1 MEARM
6 RNKWILLKKVEQNLA
21 FFALSKGV
29 AFLAPIFFLKFV
41 TLEEY
46 GVVEF
51 SYAFGSVTAVVASL
65 GLAGAYPYFIL
76 KREEHEKRQ
85 AFLFYGVPV
94 LILSVVVCLLRW
106 CGVFQV
112 QVSMILLFTLIF
124 ALQRI
129 YSAMLKSE
137 GKGYLGVLVDGGYYF
152 ILTAAILIV
161 WPLHLT
167 NAVSLLEGMMQVY
180 LLALGVFY
188 LWQFLQVRTK
198 SVRAIIHEDC
208 GEILRFSVHL
218 IISGIVIYWL
228 TSSARIY
235 IKYFLGYEQ
244 VGVYSLYYRF
254 AGIAVIIYLFLYIAF
269 FQKLYM
275 AESRKMDLYYL
286 AVMGLVLGGCL
297 ACFLFA
303 PLLSRFFFGGTNV
316 ENTRL
321 FLLLIL
327 QMPLWVGISLCE
339 GVVSRENMVRQMN
352 IRIGALVLIFPVV
365 LFLIRHY
372 LSLELFALVNGIF
385 FALAF
390 GSQMLLL
397 RRKGIVLR
405 KCAWFA
411 SALLIGSVVVY
422 YIGC

>member
-1 MEARM
+1 MTM
-6 RNKWILLKKVEQNLA
+6 RDKSGIFKKIEQNIV

-41 TLEEY
+41 SLEDY
-46 GVVEF
+46 GIVEF
-51 SYAFGSVTAVVASL
+51 SYAFGSVTAVIASL

-76 KREEHEKRQ
+76 KREEPEKRQ
-85 AFLFYGVPV
+85 AFLLYGVPV
-94 LILSVVVCLLRW
+94 LILSVFVCILRW
-106 CGVFQV
+106 CGVLNA

-124 ALQRI
+124 ALQRV

-152 ILTAAILIV
+152 ILTAVILLV
-161 WPLHLT
+161 WAFHLT
-167 NAVSLLEGMMQVY
+167 QAVLLLEGMMQVY
-180 LLALGVFY
+180 LLGLGGFY
-188 LWQFLQVRTK
+188 LWQFIRVRTK
-198 SVRAIIHEDC
+198 SVSAIIHEDC
-208 GEILRFSVHL
+208 GEILRFSSHM

-275 AESRKMDLYYL
+275 AESRKMDIYYL
-286 AVMGLVLGGCL
+286 AVMALVFCGCVI
-297 ACFLFA
+297 CFLFA
-303 PLLSRFFFGGTNV
+303 PLLNRFFFDEANM
-316 ENTRL
+316 ENSKL
-321 FLLLIL
+321 FLLLIF
-327 QMPLWVGISLCE
+327 QMPLWIGISLCE
-339 GVVSRENMVRQMN
+339 GVVGRENMVRQMN
-352 IRIGALVLIFPVV
+352 IRIGALVLIFPIV
-365 LFLIRHY
+365 LFLIRNY
-372 LSLELFALVNGIF
+372 LSLELFALVNGIS

-390 GSQMLLL
+390 GVQIWLLQK
-397 RRKGIVLR
+397 KGIMLR

-411 SALLIGSVVVY
+411 LALVIGSFII
-422 YIGC
+422 YIGG

>member
-1 MEARM
+1 M
-6 RNKWILLKKVEQNLA
+6 LLKKVEQNLA
-21 FFALSKGV
+21 FFAFSKGV
-29 AFLAPIFFLKFV
+29 AFFAPIFFLKFV

-51 SYAFGSVTAVVASL
+51 SYAFGSVTAVVVSL
-65 GLAGAYPYFIL
+65 GLVGAYPYFIL
-76 KREEHEKRQ
+76 KREDYEKRQ

-106 CGVFQV
+106 CGGLHAQT
-112 QVSMILLFTLIF
+112 SMILLFTLIF
-124 ALQRI
+124 SLQRI
-129 YSAMLKSE
+129 YSSMLKSE

-152 ILTAAILIV
+152 VLTAVILIV

-167 NAVSLLEGMMQVY
+167 NAVYLLEGMMQVY
-180 LLALGVFY
+180 LLGLGGFY
-188 LWQFLQVRTK
+188 FWRFMRERTK
-198 SVRAIIHEDC
+198 SVQAIIHEDC

-218 IISGIVIYWL
+218 IISGVVIYWL

-244 VGVYSLYYRF
+244 VGIYSLYYRF
-254 AGIAVIIYLFLYIAF
+254 AGIAVVIYLFLYIAF
-269 FQKLYM
+269 FQKLYL

-286 AVMGLVLGGCL
+286 VVMVLVLCGCL
-297 ACFLFA
+297 VCFLFT
-303 PLLSRFFFGGTNV
+303 PLLSRFFLGGTNM

-365 LFLIRHY
+365 LFLIRHS
-372 LSLELFALVNGIF
+372 LSLELFALINGIF

-397 RRKGIVLR
+397 RRKGIVLH
-405 KCAWFA
+405 KCSWFA
-411 SALLIGSVVVY
+411 SALLIGSVIIY
-422 YIGC
+422 YIGY

>member
-1 MEARM
+1 
-6 RNKWILLKKVEQNLA
+6 
-21 FFALSKGV
+21 
-29 AFLAPIFFLKFV
+29 
-41 TLEEY
+41 
-46 GVVEF
+46 
-51 SYAFGSVTAVVASL
+51 
-65 GLAGAYPYFIL
+65 
-76 KREEHEKRQ
+76 
-85 AFLFYGVPV
+85 
-94 LILSVVVCLLRW
+94 
-106 CGVFQV
+106 
-112 QVSMILLFTLIF
+112 
-124 ALQRI
+124 
-129 YSAMLKSE
+129 
-137 GKGYLGVLVDGGYYF
+137 
-152 ILTAAILIV
+152 
-161 WPLHLT
+161 
-167 NAVSLLEGMMQVY
+167 
-180 LLALGVFY
+180 
-188 LWQFLQVRTK
+188 
-198 SVRAIIHEDC
+198 
-208 GEILRFSVHL
+208 
-218 IISGIVIYWL
+218 
-228 TSSARIY
+228 
-235 IKYFLGYEQ
+235 
-244 VGVYSLYYRF
+244 
-254 AGIAVIIYLFLYIAF
+254 
-269 FQKLYM
+269 M

-316 ENTRL
+316 ENIRL

-411 SALLIGSVVVY
+411 SALLIGLVVVY